1 LQRIVFR
8 FLVALSIAL
17 GLLSCSGDTSTG
29 RNSGAVLQKDGTED
43 QNVGGTSASS
53 SSATTAPASSAAA
66 PAAGAASSY
75 EAYVNSYLDLNL
87 AYNQYAAAGGKMTK
101 DQWGRQH
108 YTVAGQKE
116 GRIVPAASPTATT
129 TAPTTVSYTAY
140 VDSYPDLKA
149 AYRTYVSNGGILSQ
163 SDWGKQHYTNAGQ
176 KEGRRLTGSVATSV
190 ASSSGGSGGSVVA
203 APVTTSPFN
212 ASAVG
217 CPDRSVGGAYP
228 YCECQAGFVY
238 NNPYNTCLTDHN
250 YCPAGTAR
258 VWDDKYDYVV
268 QCFSYERMC
277 SEYGDFCDRAAG
289 GGSSSSSSSGSSSS
303 SEESSSSSSE
313 ESSSSSSEES
323 SSSSSSSSSSVTYCT
338 DASVNWPSM
347 VSVGSTINV
356 SWSLSPSGCTV
367 RNNSSVA
374 PSASNFAGSSSGSS
388 ASVSSGSTSLP
399 LPCSGG
405 IDTTPHIGN
414 SKNRMNFDFSSLG
427 AALGNGNSYSG
438 YAQMTGGC

>member
-1 LQRIVFR
+1 LGYLTGRISPLQRIVFR

-66 PAAGAASSY
+66 PAAGATSSY

-116 GRIVPAASPTATT
+116 GRIVPAASPTVTT

-190 ASSSGGSGGSVVA
+190 ASSSGGSGGSGDNKLGMKATDVKNTLANLSTTYDQFPEYKDSLPQAVIGNIEKQIIKMIKDDMDDGMSRDQAFVNNARGIISQGVVNISTGLMSDVK
-203 APVTTSPFN
+203 APRFFVDYFKRSN
-212 ASAVG
+212 ASKG
-217 CPDRSVGGAYP
+217 QIKKQFIIFG
-228 YCECQAGFVY
+228 Y
-238 NNPYNTCLTDHN
+238 N
-250 YCPAGTAR
+250 
-258 VWDDKYDYVV
+258 DDEAEAIANFIK
-268 QCFSYERMC
+268 
-277 SEYGDFCDRAAG
+277 
-289 GGSSSSSSSGSSSS
+289 
-303 SEESSSSSSE
+303 
-313 ESSSSSSEES
+313 
-323 SSSSSSSSSSVTYCT
+323 
-338 DASVNWPSM
+338 PS
-347 VSVGSTINV
+347 N
-356 SWSLSPSGCTV
+356 
-367 RNNSSVA
+367 
-374 PSASNFAGSSSGSS
+374 
-388 ASVSSGSTSLP
+388 
-399 LPCSGG
+399 
-405 IDTTPHIGN
+405 
-414 SKNRMNFDFSSLG
+414 
-427 AALGNGNSYSG
+427 
-438 YAQMTGGC
+438 